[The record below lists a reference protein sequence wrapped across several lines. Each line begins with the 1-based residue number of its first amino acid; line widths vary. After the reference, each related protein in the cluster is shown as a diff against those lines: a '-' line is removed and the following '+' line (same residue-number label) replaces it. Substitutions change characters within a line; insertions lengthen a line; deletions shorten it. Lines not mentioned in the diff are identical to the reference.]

1 MAALR
6 DTVSGL
12 GFTDVA
18 TLLQSGNVVFRAPT
32 GAPAAIELLLGRA
45 LSRRLAVTTDVFVRS
60 AAEWAAH
67 IRANPFRAE
76 AKADPGRLHL
86 LTLKDAPAPPQ
97 VAALRGAIRG
107 RERVGAKGRALYAVY
122 PDGAGR
128 SRLTIALIER
138 HLDTRATAR
147 NWNTVLK
154 LADLAAAG

>member
-6 DTVSGL
+6 DAVSAL

-32 GAPAAIELLLGRA
+32 RAPAAIELLLGRA
-45 LSRRLAVTTDVFVRS
+45 LSQRLSVTTDVFVRT

-76 AKADPGRLHL
+76 AKADPAHLHL
-86 LTLKDAPAPPQ
+86 LTLKDLAAPAQ
-97 VAALRGAIRG
+97 IAALRGAIRG
-107 RERVGAKGRALYAVY
+107 RERVGVKGRALYAVY

-128 SRLTIALIER
+128 SRLTIAVIER

-154 LADLAAAG
+154 LAALAAD